1 MKRQCSDN
9 NSDKFVAHMHIT
21 EQIVDIIPK

>member
-1 MKRQCSDN
+1 MKQQCSEHI
-9 NSDKFVAHMHIT
+9 SDKFVAHMHTT